1 MTKISE
7 LIPKQGKVAI
17 EASITSI
24 SNVYEFNKAGKI
36 GRVANATLQD
46 ESGEVKLTLWNEEI
60 DKVKAGNTIRIRNGY
75 VNEWQGQKQLMVGR
89 FGDLEVVR

>member
-7 LIPKQGKVAI
+7 LMPKQGKVAI
-17 EASITSI
+17 EASVTSI
-24 SNVYEFNKAGKI
+24 SNVREFNKFGKI

-89 FGDLEVVR
+89 FGDLEVVK